1 MIEIRRTR
9 QFLTWMG
16 GLREGRTQRAI
27 AVRIDRL
34 ARGNPG
40 DVSPVGHGVSELRIH
55 LGSGYRIYYVQ
66 RGNVLI
72 ILLCGGDK
80 SSQKADIAKAIAIK
94 DELGTNE

>member
-55 LGSGYRIYYVQ
+55 L
-66 RGNVLI
+66 
-72 ILLCGGDK
+72 DP
-80 SSQKADIAKAIAIK
+80 AIASI
-94 DELGTNE
+94 TFNAATC